1 MDEQI
6 WKKINELYVQ
16 DWEDERQKN
25 QLEAYWCRPD
35 EEKQDLFQNPSERIF
50 ARFLRSYL
58 NTTWHKIK
66 KDVKPFIES
75 WFDPR
80 ATDIIR
86 NVEKDLSALPGE
98 LQDFCKN
105 SLRIVH
111 QLQSQL
117 KNYDFNEV
125 QTHNFKKLVD
135 VINAEFTETLSPKK
149 QKELPKSQKVSEY
162 EKIIY
167 EALDKDKPYKT
178 IMKMQ
183 KLLPGLGIALTCDFL
198 KESHLCN
205 IAKPDVHICHV
216 FSVIDR
222 IPYSMDL
229 ALVKRVVEFAD
240 NVCPPVEDHFCE
252 SGAYHV
258 DKIIWMICSKGK
270 KEELLKALDK
280 MTP

>member
-6 WKKINELYVQ
+6 WEKINELYEQ
-16 DWEDERQKN
+16 DWGDERLKN
-25 QLEAYWCRPD
+25 QLEAYWCLPD
-35 EEKQDLFQNPSERIF
+35 EEKQDLFHDRPDQRIF

-75 WFDPR
+75 WFDPHS
-80 ATDIIR
+80 TDIIR
-86 NVEKDLSALPGE
+86 NVEKDLSALPKE
-98 LQDFCKN
+98 LRDFCEK
-105 SLRIVH
+105 SLGIVS
-111 QLQSQL
+111 QLQL
-117 KNYDFNEV
+117 KNYDFNEK
-125 QTHNFKKLVD
+125 QTHNFDNLVD
-135 VINAEFTETLSPKK
+135 VINVEFTNSPSPEEQKK
-149 QKELPKSQKVSEY
+149 LPKSQRVSEY

-167 EALDKDKPYKT
+167 KTLDDPYQT

-229 ALVKRVVEFAD
+229 ALVRRVAEFAD

-258 DKIIWMICSKGK
+258 DKIIWMICSKGRK
-270 KEELLKALDK
+270 KELLKVLDE
-280 MTP
+280 MTQ